1 MGGTISIGSFFT
13 SQEIAD
19 IEKIKKLQEIGL
31 RFVSQNL
38 YYGIPVRSG
47 KKSPH
52 DPIGLIWIEPQ
63 PEVLENPS
71 SMGVTENVLYGI
83 PTGVAVDSK
92 GRIRILF
99 SDSNAEYIIPADSV
113 AILNEFRYPGFIIP
127 TPAPPTLLDRTTHSI
142 GLKWNEALPYPPG
155 IITNVEIQFLTGKLG
170 RNIINAAELD
180 DALWSSLVTKLYSN
194 SHFTDFTMDY
204 LKPGQVYYFRLRYRC
219 PAGWSE
225 FSPPSEK
232 LTTEPE

>member
-71 SMGVTENVLYGI
+71 SMGVTEVC
-83 PTGVAVDSK
+83 
-92 GRIRILF
+92 
-99 SDSNAEYIIPADSV
+99 
-113 AILNEFRYPGFIIP
+113 
-127 TPAPPTLLDRTTHSI
+127 
-142 GLKWNEALPYPPG
+142 WM
-155 IITNVEIQFLTGKLG
+155 
-170 RNIINAAELD
+170 
-180 DALWSSLVTKLYSN
+180 LYSLLL
-194 SHFTDFTMDY
+194 SCPESCVVHRTCCT
-204 LKPGQVYYFRLRYRC
+204 GSLRV
-219 PAGWSE
+219 
-225 FSPPSEK
+225 
-232 LTTEPE
+232 